1 MRQREG
7 RHSDDAPMTAMSV
20 GHNEQDPGRADGALT
35 QLTVSVVICAYT
47 EDRWDQ
53 LVDAVASVRSQSI
66 PVADIV
72 LVIDYS
78 PELQA
83 RAARELDGVTVSANR
98 YAKGL
103 SGARNTGIAAASGD
117 IVAFLDDDAAAAPD
131 WLAVLLAPYSDPAV
145 LGVGGRVVPDW
156 RSGRP
161 GWFPVEFDWVVG
173 CSYRGLPSGRAPVR
187 NFIGANMSLRRDV
200 LLVSGGFATSL
211 GRIGTQ
217 PLGCEETELCIRVQR
232 DNPDGLHL
240 YEPGALVRHRVPG
253 SRATWSYFV
262 SRCYSEGLSKAT
274 VSRLAGA
281 SRALAA
287 EKSYLRSTIPRGIA
301 RYLVQAVR
309 GQLRSLATMG
319 ALLVGVFV
327 TAFGYAVGRVRAP
340 AATATPNPGRFAK
353 LRPPPFEPSERIA
366 AFGLLVAVVLW
377 LVSLPRI
384 RLDRIGDYGLIPLLP
399 ATFWIAVAVL
409 LVGFAAAVLRGE
421 NRTALLAAHPV
432 VLIAILHATPSV
444 RYETLRYCWAWKHI
458 GMTDF
463 FMHHAAVDRTIIE
476 LDAYQNWPGFFTFNA
491 ALVKGAG
498 LHSALGYAAWVPPL
512 VNLAMLAPLWLIF
525 RSFTTDRRL
534 IWSAVVI
541 FILGSWVGQDYFA
554 PQTFGYLT
562 YLTLIAL
569 CLRYLAPGPRGDA
582 VDRRRR
588 AMIIATAVVL
598 VAAVAPTHQLS
609 PIMIIVALTALACCR
624 YRVKVLLIAAIA
636 LGAGWDFTF
645 AWPWIVEHH
654 AEFTGSIGTL
664 GHNAKSG
671 FVNLSAV
678 SPSMVVIAHIDRAHS
693 AAVWAMGIVG
703 FARRWRRHREP
714 VIAALA
720 LAPLPM
726 FVTNDYGSEMI
737 FRVYEFTLPFVA
749 FCAASLFFSRHT
761 GAQRRLVRMALPVVL
776 LALVPGFVAG
786 YYGKEQAN
794 LFTRNEIDA
803 ARFVF
808 GIAPRGSL
816 IVGETGD
823 FPWGFTNFEIYDYER
838 IATLTPAKRRA
849 IVNDP
854 VGRLNDLMATHHHA
868 YLVITRSQTFD
879 TEMEGAFPRVV
890 EHGSCASSLCRT
902 QGMKHIQVALTTSP
916 YFRVIY
922 RNPEAMVI
930 TLAGPPQEA
939 QR

>member
-1 MRQREG
+1 
-7 RHSDDAPMTAMSV
+7 MTAMSV
-20 GHNEQDPGRADGALT
+20 EHNEPDGAPT

-47 EDRWDQ
+47 EDRWHE
-53 LVDAVASVRSQSI
+53 LVEAVASVRSQSI

-72 LVIDYS
+72 LVIDHS
-78 PELQA
+78 PGLQA
-83 RAARELDGVTVSANR
+83 RAARELDGVTVTANR

-103 SGARNTGIAAASGD
+103 SGARNTGIATASGD

-131 WLAVLLAPYSDPAV
+131 WLAALLAPYADPAV

-156 RSGRP
+156 RTGRP
-161 GWFPVEFDWVVG
+161 GWLPAEFDWVVE

-187 NFIGANMSLRRDV
+187 NLIGANMSLRRS
-200 LLVSGGFATSL
+200 LLLESGGFATSP
-211 GRIGTQ
+211 GRIRTQ

-240 YEPGALVRHRVPG
+240 YEPAALVRHRVPA
-253 SRATWSYFV
+253 SRGTWSYFV
-262 SRCYSEGLSKAT
+262 SRCYSEGVSKAT
-274 VSRLAGA
+274 VSGLAGA
-281 SRALAA
+281 SRASAA
-287 EKSYLRSTIPRGIA
+287 ERSYLRSTIPRGIA
-301 RYLVQAVR
+301 RYMVQAVR
-309 GQLRSLATMG
+309 GQPGSLATMG

-327 TAFGYAVGRVRAP
+327 TGFGYAVGRVRAP
-340 AATATPNPGRFAK
+340 AATATPNLGRFAK

-366 AFGLLVAVVLW
+366 AIGLFVAVVLW

-409 LVGFAAAVLRGE
+409 LVGFAGAVLRGV

-444 RYETLRYCWAWKHI
+444 LYGTLRYSWAWKHV

-463 FMHHAAVDRTIIE
+463 FMHHAGIDRTIIE

-491 ALVKGAG
+491 TLVNAAG
-498 LHSALGYAAWVPPL
+498 LQSPMGYAIWAPPL
-512 VNLAMLAPLWLIF
+512 VNLALLGPLLLIF

-541 FILGSWVGQDYFA
+541 FLLGSWVGQDYFA
-554 PQTFGYLT
+554 PQAFGYFI
-562 YLTLIAL
+562 YLTVVAL

-588 AMIIATAVVL
+588 AAIIAVAVVL
-598 VAAVAPTHQLS
+598 VAAVAPTHQLT
-609 PIMIIVALTALACCR
+609 PILIIVSLTAMACCR

-636 LGAGWDFTF
+636 LGAGWDLSF
-645 AWPWIVEHH
+645 AWPWIVHH
-654 AEFTGSIGTL
+654 HSEFTGSIGTL

-671 FVNLSAV
+671 FINLAAV

-693 AAVWAMGIVG
+693 AAIWALGIVG
-703 FARRWRRHREP
+703 FANRWRRHREP
-714 VIAALA
+714 VLASLA

-749 FCAASLFFSRHT
+749 FYGANVFFSHHT
-761 GAQRRLVRMALPVVL
+761 GGQSRLARTALAVVL
-776 LALVPGFVAG
+776 LALVPGFFAG

-808 GIAPRGSL
+808 GIAPRSSL
-816 IVGETGD
+816 IIGETSD

-838 IATLTPAKRRA
+838 IATLTPAARQE

-854 VGRLNDLMATHHHA
+854 VGRLHDLMATHHHA
-868 YLVITRSQTFD
+868 YMLITRSQIFD

-890 EHGSCASSLCRT
+890 EKGSCGTSVCRT
-902 QGMKHIQVALTTSP
+902 QGMKHIQQALTTSP

-922 RNPEAMVI
+922 RNPEAVLF
-930 TLAGPPQEA
+930 TLALPPPET

>member
-1 MRQREG
+1 M
-7 RHSDDAPMTAMSV
+7 
-20 GHNEQDPGRADGALT
+20 L
-35 QLTVSVVICAYT
+35 
-47 EDRWDQ
+47 
-53 LVDAVASVRSQSI
+53 
-66 PVADIV
+66 
-72 LVIDYS
+72 
-78 PELQA
+78 
-83 RAARELDGVTVSANR
+83 
-98 YAKGL
+98 
-103 SGARNTGIAAASGD
+103 
-117 IVAFLDDDAAAAPD
+117 AAAPD

-187 NFIGANMSLRRDV
+187 NFIGANMSLRRD
-200 LLVSGGFATSL
+200 LLLESGGFATSL

-232 DNPDGLHL
+232 DNPDGLHW

-253 SRATWSYFV
+253 SRGTWSYFV
-262 SRCYSEGLSKAT
+262 SRCYSEGVSKAT
-274 VSRLAGA
+274 VSGLAGA

-287 EKSYLRSTIPRGIA
+287 EKSYLCSTIPRGIA

-309 GQLRSLATMG
+309 GQPRSLATMG

-327 TAFGYAVGRVRAP
+327 TGFGYAVGRVRAP
-340 AATATPNPGRFAK
+340 AATATRNLGRFAK

-366 AFGLLVAVVLW
+366 AFGLFVAVVLW

-444 RYETLRYCWAWKHI
+444 RYGTLRYSWAWKHV
-458 GMTDF
+458 GMIDF
-463 FMHHAAVDRTIIE
+463 FMHHDGIDRTIRE
-476 LDAYQNWPGFFTFNA
+476 LDAYQNWPGLFTFNA
-491 ALVKGAG
+491 TLVKGAG
-498 LHSALGYAAWVPPL
+498 LQSAMGYAGWAPPL
-512 VNLAMLAPLWLIF
+512 VNLAWLAPLFLIF

-554 PQTFGYLT
+554 PQAFAYFI

-582 VDRRRR
+582 VDRWRR
-588 AMIIATAVVL
+588 AAIIAIAVVL

-609 PIMIIVALTALACCR
+609 PILLIVSLTTMACCR

-636 LGAGWDFTF
+636 LGAGWDFSF
-645 AWPWIVEHH
+645 AWPWIVEHQG
-654 AEFTGSIGTL
+654 EYTGSIGAL
-664 GHNAKSG
+664 GHNTKSG
-671 FVNLSAV
+671 FVNLASA
-678 SPSMVVIAHIDRAHS
+678 SASLVVIAHIDRAHS

-714 VIAALA
+714 VLA
-720 LAPLPM
+720 SLAITPLPM

-737 FRVYEFTLPFVA
+737 FRVYLFTLPFVA
-749 FCAASLFFSRHT
+749 FYAASVFFSHHT
-761 GAQRRLVRMALPVVL
+761 GGQSRLARMALPVVL

-794 LFTRNEIDA
+794 LFTRNEVDA

-816 IVGETGD
+816 IVGETTD

-838 IATLTPAKRRA
+838 IATLRPEVRRA
-849 IVNDP
+849 MVDDP
-854 VGRLNDLMATHHHA
+854 VGQLYDLMATHHHA
-868 YLVITRSQTFD
+868 YLVITRTQMFE
-879 TEMEGAFPRVV
+879 TEMIGAFPRAV
-890 EHGSCASSLCRT
+890 EKGACPTAVCRT
-902 QGMKHIQVALTTSP
+902 QGLKRIQLALTTSP
-916 YFRVIY
+916 HFRVIY
-922 RNPEAMVI
+922 RNPQATVI
-930 TLAGPPQEA
+930 TLALPPQEA